1 MTENVPDTAAKPV
14 EAAPA
19 DTATAVVTDP
29 ELAGLLSQVAI
40 KMGGAN
46 SSDALRRSLRTM
58 LALYDAKAR
67 GGQPVVRYGRTE
79 QAVNLPGTSPGTS

>member
-1 MTENVPDTAAKPV
+1 VV
-14 EAAPA
+14 EKVSDPAPA
-19 DTATAVVTDP
+19 PAQEQAALADAASAVVNDP
-29 ELAGLLSQVAI
+29 ELAGLLSQVAT

-58 LALYDAKAR
+58 LALYDAKAQ

-79 QAVNLPGTSPGTS
+79 QAVNLPGAS